1 MVFVELLA
9 RFLAFRKPSV
19 IFCDGS
25 DTNHNDNINSG
36 YKLKSSGLAA
46 GRSGVQFQFL
56 CKLDS

>member
-1 MVFVELLA
+1 M
-9 RFLAFRKPSV
+9 